1 MLIQRLSCFSF
12 RNEIGREVGSQY
24 PQEPEKQERVPG
36 RGRTEQDL
44 FSGCYVAW
52 ATSFIL

>member
-1 MLIQRLSCFSF
+1 MLIQRLSYFSF

-44 FSGCYVAW
+44 FSGCCVAW